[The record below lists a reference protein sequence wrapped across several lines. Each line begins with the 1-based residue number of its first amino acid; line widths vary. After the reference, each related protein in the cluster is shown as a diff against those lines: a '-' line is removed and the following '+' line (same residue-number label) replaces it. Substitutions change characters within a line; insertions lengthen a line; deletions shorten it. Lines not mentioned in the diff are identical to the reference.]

1 MSTVET
7 MRFICGGCGYRA
19 RIPSSYTGKVIL
31 CPGCQQMQIAA
42 ADGGEATGDTVRIGK
57 VATAQGGTGRF
68 SVPDA
73 EGRLKFTC
81 GGCGYSA
88 KLASTY
94 AGKAISC
101 PQCKAPQ
108 LIPPLQGADGGGAG
122 KAAPSPALEPAAALE
137 PVTNK
142 EPAMVDDLT
151 FDDEPAKP
159 AGATRPAYAAKP
171 TAAKPPAPDADDGI
185 SFDDEPAGRVS
196 PGGSDND
203 ATKPTAAAKSTAPKP
218 PTKSSTKPG
227 TGGVVRRGSRMA
239 MPAASEP
246 VDEDDGGLE
255 EPAKPAKPLPP
266 WAQKLKE
273 PRMMGIIGGSL
284 AALILVIVLISG
296 WAGASGQAEKFRLT
310 AEANDERAATLAKE
324 KAEVEFTLSKTTE
337 DLNRLKKTESEAKA
351 ALAAAETRLAEQTEQ
366 LKKAEADKASEYT
379 LRKKAEADHDELF
392 SKLKALEKKRD
403 EEYRIATEL
412 RRKYEEEAKLRKD
425 LKVRLEEAQAAAK

>member
-42 ADGGEATGDTVRIGK
+42 ADGGESTGDTVRIGK

-88 KLASTY
+88 KLATTY

-101 PQCKAPQ
+101 PQCKSPQ
-108 LIPPLQGADGGGAG
+108 LIPPLQGSDGGAG
-122 KAAPSPALEPAAALE
+122 KAEPSPALEPAAA
-137 PVTNK
+137 PV
-142 EPAMVDDLT
+142 ADDGLT

-159 AGATRPAYAAKP
+159 VASKP
-171 TAAKPPAPDADDGI
+171 TAAAADDGLT
-185 SFDDEPAGRVS
+185 FDDEPVGRLPTS
-196 PGGSDND
+196 APDND
-203 ATKPTAAAKSTAPKP
+203 ATKPTAAATARPAAPKP
-218 PTKSSTKPG
+218 PAKPSTKPG
-227 TGGVVRRGSRMA
+227 SGGVVRRGSRMA
-239 MPAASEP
+239 MPAAPDPMEDADDADDEP
-246 VDEDDGGLE
+246 Q
-255 EPAKPAKPLPP
+255 KPAKPLPP

-273 PRMMGIIGGSL
+273 PRMMTMVGGAL
-284 AALILVIVLISG
+284 AALILLIVLISG
-296 WAGASGQAEKFRLT
+296 WAGASGKAEEFRQQAQR
-310 AEANDERAATLAKE
+310 NDERATTLAKE

-337 DLNRLKKTESEAKA
+337 ELSRLKKAESEAKA
-351 ALAAAETRLAEQTEQ
+351 ALAAAETRLVDQAEQ
-366 LKKAEADKASEYT
+366 LKKAEADKASEYA

-392 SKLKALEKKRD
+392 TKLKALEKKRD

-425 LKVRLEEAQAAAK
+425 LKVRLDEAQAAAK